1 MDKAAVFHATT
12 EDLENLIL
20 VRKGGILAV
29 KPWRSNSSASNK
41 KKKIIDT
48 IKTSVSVR
56 TQNSKKQKVNRFKNR
71 RIGLGWINYSKDFK
85 SHRAVRKSNIRTR
98 NWFPQ

>member
-41 KKKIIDT
+41 KKNHRYD
-48 IKTSVSVR
+48 
-56 TQNSKKQKVNRFKNR
+56 QNFSISENAKF
-71 RIGLGWINYSKDFK
+71 
-85 SHRAVRKSNIRTR
+85 
-98 NWFPQ
+98 